1 MEEEAMLST
10 EELTRLRQDLEAE
23 RERIRAHIDEL
34 LDMLR
39 LEDREIGSGEDDAD
53 IAARAISYNGLLALM
68 ESEQQ
73 TLAEIEN
80 ALQAMEEGTYGRC
93 LSCGREIEPARLQA
107 RPFARLCITCQERET
122 G

>member
-1 MEEEAMLST
+1 MLST

>member
-1 MEEEAMLST
+1 MLSAKSVQK
-10 EELTRLRQDLEAE
+10 LRKDMEKE
-23 RERIRAHIDEL
+23 RERIQKHITEL

-53 IAARAISYNGLLALM
+53 IAARAVSHNGLMALL

-73 TLAEIEN
+73 TLREIEG
-80 ALQAMEEGTYGRC
+80 ALQAMEEGSYGRC
-93 LSCGREIEPARLQA
+93 PVCGREIEPARLEA
-107 RPFARLCITCQERET
+107 RPYARLCVPCQERET